1 MHADNWA
8 HKAKLMGYRS
18 RAVFKL
24 EEILSKFKPNK
35 ITTILDLGSAPGG
48 WSQFIIKK
56 YPKSQVFAIDTL
68 DMDSIKGIKFFKE
81 NIENINDI
89 EDIVKLKGKFDLVI
103 SDIAPNLTGISAIDC
118 ENIFD
123 LNNLTIKAAINFLE
137 ANGIFI
143 MKTFQNNNLKSLR
156 KDMELSFNIVQTYKP
171 AASKKKSGEIYL
183 CGVK

>member
-123 LNNLTIKAAINFLE
+123 LNNLTINAAINFLE
-137 ANGIFI
+137 ANGSFI

-171 AASKKKSGEIYL
+171 AASKKKIR
-183 CGVK
+183 